1 MVATFVA
8 AAMVLLPCGFLPS
21 HPVPRAAARYP
32 RPPRSVVSTCAD
44 SKKTVVIE
52 LSEDEALVLNQWLS
66 RFNSQEL
73 EDGHVRIQ
81 FEDQAEQRVLWNIE
95 CDLERQIGCIF
106 SADYSDQ
113 LVAARAAVR
122 DPAE

>member
-1 MVATFVA
+1 MVI
-8 AAMVLLPCGFLPS
+8 
-21 HPVPRAAARYP
+21 
-32 RPPRSVVSTCAD
+32 
-44 SKKTVVIE
+44 K
-52 LSEDEALVLNQWLS
+52 LSEDEALVLDQWLS
-66 RFNSQEL
+66 RINSQEL

-81 FEDQAEQRVLWNIE
+81 FEDQAEQRVLWNIK

-113 LVAARAAVR
+113 LAAARTAVR